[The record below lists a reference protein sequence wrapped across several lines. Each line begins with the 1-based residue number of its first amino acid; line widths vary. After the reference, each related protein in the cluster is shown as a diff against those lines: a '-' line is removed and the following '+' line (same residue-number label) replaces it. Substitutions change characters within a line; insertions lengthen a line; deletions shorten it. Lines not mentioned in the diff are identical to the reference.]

1 METSEK
7 LAVNKNKFTK
17 PFYLLFTVPERD
29 EETGEVLFEKPN
41 NEERLS
47 VTKACHIAFKNK
59 KIGPNQIKQNFFLS
73 KHKLD

>member
-1 METSEK
+1 M
-7 LAVNKNKFTK
+7 
-17 PFYLLFTVPERD
+17 LFTVPERD

-59 KIGPNQIKQNFFLS
+59 IIGPNQIKQNFFLS
-73 KHKLD
+73 KQKLDSVIKDIFNMRKEIDP